1 MELKMNFFI
10 QVILGLIVGIILLN
24 IECKYF
30 GDCGDEPP
38 PIISNINYDYHD
50 SHEKQFKQLQ
60 QGEILHSGDYYKI
73 TFKPNFDSYVY
84 IFQKDSVNKIYKLFP
99 MTEFQGKK
107 YYNLNPVKAGATYQL
122 PSKNGYFVL
131 DKQTGTES
139 IYFIIKNQQD
149 PILEKRATITEGD
162 FMQRRKGLATIAN
175 KLEWQ
180 YGVHVL
186 NFEHR

>member
-1 MELKMNFFI
+1 MNFI
-10 QVILGLIVGIILLN
+10 KHLLLLVIGSILAVIGGMFLLE
-24 IECKYF
+24 IEYKHYNN
-30 GDCGDEPP
+30 D
-38 PIISNINYDYHD
+38 ISTTSNINYDYHD
-50 SHEKQFKQLQ
+50 SHDKQFKQLQ

-73 TFKPNFDSYVY
+73 SFKPKFDSYVY
-84 IFQKDSVNKIYKLFP
+84 IFQKDSANKIYKLFP

-131 DKQTGTES
+131 DEQTGTES
-139 IYFIIKNQQD
+139 IYFIIKNQAD
-149 PILEKRATITEGD
+149 PILETRATITEGD

-175 KLEWQ
+175 QLEWQ

-186 NFEHR
+186 NFEHI